1 VFINRII
8 EQFGQADAHPAETP
22 MIAGLQLQRPD
33 KSSPTPPE
41 VSDWIAR
48 TPYRELIGS
57 LNYIAVATRPD
68 IAFAVG
74 RLASFL
80 DCFREEHWSAAIRVL
95 RYLKGTKSISLVLGG
110 TRPSSLIGWSDA
122 DYANC
127 KDTSRSVSGYCYS
140 LGGAM
145 VSWRSCKQRLVADS
159 TCYAEYIAL
168 HKSSHKAI
176 FLRQLLDALDFPC
189 RMGTAI
195 HCNNDTA
202 TRLAEDQV
210 LHSQVKHIRV
220 KLHSICEN
228 IDLGEL
234 EILRVRSTDNI
245 ADILTKALGRSDFVR
260 LRGYLGLR
268 DITTRTV

>member
-1 VFINRII
+1 MV
-8 EQFGQADAHPAETP
+8 
-22 MIAGLQLQRPD
+22 AGLQLRRPD

-41 VSDWIAR
+41 VSDWIAQ

-80 DCFREEHWSAAIRVL
+80 DCFREEHWSVAIRVL

-110 TRPSSLIGWSDA
+110 TRPSSLIGWSDT

-127 KDTSRSVSGYCYS
+127 KDTSRSISGYCYS

-145 VSWRSCKQRLVADS
+145 VSWCSRKQRLVADS
-159 TCYAEYIAL
+159 TCYAKYITL
-168 HKSSHKAI
+168 HKSSHKAM

-195 HCNNDTA
+195 HCDNDAA
-202 TRLAEDQV
+202 THLAEDQV
-210 LHSQVKHIRV
+210 LHSQVKHIQV
-220 KLHSICEN
+220 KLHSIREN

-234 EILRVRSTDNI
+234 EILRVRSADNI
-245 ADILTKALGRSDFVR
+245 ADILTKALGR
-260 LRGYLGLR
+260 
-268 DITTRTV
+268 